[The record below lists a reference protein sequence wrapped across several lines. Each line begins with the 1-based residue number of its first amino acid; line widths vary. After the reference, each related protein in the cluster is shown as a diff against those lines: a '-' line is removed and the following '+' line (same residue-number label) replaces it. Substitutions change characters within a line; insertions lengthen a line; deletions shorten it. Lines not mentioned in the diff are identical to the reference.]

1 MIKKVKPFKKIGDI
15 ELYSFDDMLKERL
28 KSPKFRKAY
37 DEECARLTLV
47 RQIRETRKAKHL
59 TQKEVAE
66 RADMPQSVIA
76 RIESGKHSFSF
87 GTLHRIA
94 KVFKKRLVF
103 A

>member
-1 MIKKVKPFKKIGDI
+1 MKKIGNI
-15 ELYSFDDMLKERL
+15 KHYSSEEVFKKAS
-28 KSPKFRKAY
+28 KSPAFKKSY

-76 RIESGKHSFSF
+76 RIESGRHSFSF
-87 GTLHRIA
+87 GTLYRIA
-94 KVFKKRLVF
+94 QVFKKRLVF